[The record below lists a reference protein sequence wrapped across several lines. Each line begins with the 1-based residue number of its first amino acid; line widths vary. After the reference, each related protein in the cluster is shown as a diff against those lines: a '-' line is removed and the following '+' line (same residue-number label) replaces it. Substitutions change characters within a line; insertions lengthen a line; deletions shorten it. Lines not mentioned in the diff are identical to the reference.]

1 MSRVD
6 FHLKKLKSVKA
17 HVRDAAALDLCRMI
31 ILNDCEG
38 GEVEAA
44 VAGIKMAFSGLGVES
59 RGMAADVLMKNMTED
74 EVHNFLWTELDY
86 SYQKLQS
93 GHAYLGKILY
103 MICQSELGDVDQ
115 MGDYFNIDK
124 QFKLAFDLLKSVDSG
139 TLK

>member
-6 FHLKKLKSVKA
+6 FYLKKLKSAKA
-17 HVRDAAALDLCRMI
+17 HIRDAAALDLCRMI
-31 ILNDCEG
+31 ILNDCED
-38 GEVEAA
+38 GEVEVA
-44 VAGIKMAFSGLGVES
+44 VAGIKMAFSGLSVES

-74 EVHNFLWTELDY
+74 EVHNFLWTELGY
-86 SYQKLQS
+86 SYRKLQS
-93 GHAYLGKILY
+93 GHAYLEKILY

-115 MGDYFNIDK
+115 MGDYFDIDK